1 MSDTSSP
8 MHFSAEKEIYDVDFT
23 KDISRK
29 MRVPKKIRGTGD
41 TIEDELQH
49 NSNVGGWSGHHDNFD
64 MRVPDRIMVAGQEQH
79 IGLYIY

>member
-8 MHFSAEKEIYDVDFT
+8 LHYPAEKEIYDVDFT

-49 NSNVGGWSGHHDNFD
+49 NSNPIGWSGHSDNFD

-79 IGLYIY
+79 IGLYI